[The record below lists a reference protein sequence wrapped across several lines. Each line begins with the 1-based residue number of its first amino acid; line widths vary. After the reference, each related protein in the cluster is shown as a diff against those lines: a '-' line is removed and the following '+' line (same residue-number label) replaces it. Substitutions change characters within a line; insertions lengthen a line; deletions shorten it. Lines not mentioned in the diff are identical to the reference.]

1 MSAQLLQRHLVS
13 DLINRHMLFLL
24 TVDNQIYSG
33 IRQIL
38 ADPATRTAKYSL
50 IHHDMLLGRYHSFC
64 HHENGVSAYYW
75 TLTDEQ
81 KAIVLQAAIKNPLST
96 LIFPYTFMD
105 EDQKELVSPPEYWN
119 VGEADVNY
127 LDTGEEYLRAYTADI
142 LRQLD
147 LPPNSIV
154 YDPACS
160 TGRLLASIQDAHP
173 QLRVVGADIS
183 SHMVAIASHHIKEV
197 SCLNPADL
205 INGARKCNVLI
216 LRFLNSEVMKREE
229 AEDYFVKFAEALQ
242 QGAYVFMFGYT
253 AILINVLYMA
263 SRCGLEIERAI
274 GYCDDHIFE
283 YYVLRKAPHTGLS
296 AQL

>member
-1 MSAQLLQRHLVS
+1 MLAQLLQRHLVS

-24 TVDNQIYSG
+24 TVNNQIYSG

-38 ADPATRTAKYSL
+38 ADPVTRTAKYSL

-75 TLTDEQ
+75 PLTDEQ
-81 KAIVLQAAIKNPLST
+81 KAIVLQTAIKNPLSA
-96 LIFPYTFMD
+96 LIFPYAFMD

-119 VGEADVNY
+119 ISEADANY

-142 LRQLD
+142 LRQLH

-183 SHMVAIASHHIKEV
+183 SHMVVIASKRISDV
-197 SCLNPADL
+197 SCLTPSEL
-205 INGARKCNVLI
+205 IAAAEKCDVLI

-229 AEDYFVKFAEALQ
+229 AENYFVKFAEALQ
-242 QGAYVFMFGYT
+242 PGRYALMFGYT
-253 AILINVLYMA
+253 AILVNVLYMA

-274 GYCDDHIFE
+274 GHDDEYIFE
-283 YYVLRKAPHTGLS
+283 YYVLRKLS
-296 AQL
+296 HGEHEYT